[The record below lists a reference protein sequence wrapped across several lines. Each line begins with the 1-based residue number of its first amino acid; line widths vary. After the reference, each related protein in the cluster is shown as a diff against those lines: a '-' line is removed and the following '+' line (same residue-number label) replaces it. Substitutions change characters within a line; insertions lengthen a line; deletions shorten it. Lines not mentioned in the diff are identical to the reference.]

1 MPFCKALAQMLP
13 VRANPVIRHLISP
26 YDVAAGVENHQDMSI
41 LVKGA
46 NMNGSCPVPHLMYET
61 THT

>member
-13 VRANPVIRHLISP
+13 VRAHPVIRHLISP

-46 NMNGSCPVPHLMYET
+46 KLYEWQLSCPPPYV
-61 THT
+61 